1 MDISV
6 AIGIGVVCALA
17 CTIVS
22 MIMIVPAG
30 KRDQLPGFFQFLH
43 DLFNFKWLIL
53 EGILKFFYILSTLSC
68 VFMGFFM
75 LFSVYQPI
83 ALFASSSAKSTA
95 GYGILVMILG
105 PVLVRIIYEACMLG
119 ILLVKNVIELNNK
132 IKDQSGNA
140 SKDPFNTAKF
150 NEYKYAGAAGYRS
163 NRQQAQNTAQS
174 DMYQQGTPNQSTPQY
189 GVYQQGVQ
197 KQSAPQ
203 SDLYQQRAQS
213 QSAPQQDVRRS
224 FCSNCGTQL
233 NASDRVCPNCGRKL
247 VD

>member
-1 MDISV
+1 
-6 AIGIGVVCALA
+6 
-17 CTIVS
+17 
-22 MIMIVPAG
+22 MIPAG

-83 ALFASSSAKSTA
+83 SLFTSSSTKSTA

-119 ILLVKNVIELNNK
+119 LLLVKNVIELNNK
-132 IKDQSGNA
+132 IKDQNGNA

-150 NEYKYAGAAGYRS
+150 NEYKYAGAAGY
-163 NRQQAQNTAQS
+163 
-174 DMYQQGTPNQSTPQY
+174 PEII
-189 GVYQQGVQ
+189 
-197 KQSAPQ
+197 
-203 SDLYQQRAQS
+203 L
-213 QSAPQQDVRRS
+213 
-224 FCSNCGTQL
+224 F
-233 NASDRVCPNCGRKL
+233 
-247 VD
+247 